1 MLMGNEKLE
10 NALMSDEELDLVAGG
25 RGYVYYSQTSEG
37 KLNVVSFNKPLTG
50 GQISEV
56 LKTGALPKGF
66 KGDTANLRVMRGVR
80 ANYFDKLKG
89 KLNKQYKG
97 CEFHEI

>member
-1 MLMGNEKLE
+1 MENEKLK
-10 NALMSDEELDLVAGG
+10 NALMNDEELDLVAGG
-25 RGYVYYSQTSEG
+25 RGYVYYSQTADG
-37 KLNVVSFNKPLTG
+37 KFNVVSFNKPLTG
-50 GQISEV
+50 AQISEV

-66 KGDTANLRVMRGVR
+66 KGNTASLRVMQGVR
-80 ANYFDKLKG
+80 ANSFDKLKE